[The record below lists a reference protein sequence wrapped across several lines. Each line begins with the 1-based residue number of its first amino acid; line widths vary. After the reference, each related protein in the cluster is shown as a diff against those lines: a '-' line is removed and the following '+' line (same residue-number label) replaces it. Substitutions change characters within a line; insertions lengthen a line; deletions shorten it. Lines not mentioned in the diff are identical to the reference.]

1 MSDTRLSMRIAGTS
15 KFTGREGED
24 WESWIARFETRF
36 GDEEN
41 DSLAGILRDVLD
53 GAALDVCTKLGTK
66 DCKDYKNV
74 KKALQEK
81 FAKTTGPRHAHA
93 ELRHVQQAPGES
105 AEHFGGR
112 VLKLTRSANPEA
124 TEKQLQAAA
133 LEHFMCGLSDLSLQE
148 RLHARNDIVSLDVA
162 VMAANIYQE
171 KEAVLAS
178 MRATQGHVAAAAAS
192 PMAAPVRSETGV
204 QNSDCTEVL
213 SIVDELK
220 QEVIGI
226 KKQLQETTAGARRG
240 SQNRGC
246 FQCGEVSHFKR
257 DCPQLTKPL
266 RQEQSTPR
274 TVPVGR
280 GGNQSQRIGCGRRG
294 HWLADCWRTP
304 SSAGGAG
311 RQRAVRNEP
320 SAKCLGCGR
329 PGHWMAECWRI
340 PASTRDFEQ
349 RQWTFN
355 GGDQDRFRTPRQ
367 GSQNAV
373 NE

>member
-1 MSDTRLSMRIAGTS
+1 MSETRLSMRIAGTP

-36 GDEEN
+36 GDEEK

-53 GAALDVCTKLGTK
+53 GAALDVCTKLGAK
-66 DCKDYKNV
+66 VCKDYTRV
-74 KKALQEK
+74 KTALQEK

-93 ELRHVQQAPGES
+93 ELRHVQQGPGES
-105 AEHFGGR
+105 AEHFGER
-112 VLKLTRSANPEA
+112 VLKLTRCANPEA

-133 LEHFMCGLSDLSLQE
+133 LEHFMCGLSDLTLQE
-148 RLHARNDIVSLDVA
+148 RLNARNDIVSLDVA
-162 VMAANIYQE
+162 VMAANVYQE

-178 MRATQGHVAAAAAS
+178 MRATQGHVAAVAAN
-192 PMAAPVRSETGV
+192 PTAAPVRAETDTLKG
-204 QNSDCTEVL
+204 SGTDILT
-213 SIVDELK
+213 IIDELK
-220 QEVIGI
+220 REVIGL
-226 KKQLQETTAGARRG
+226 KKQLQETATGARQG

-257 DCPQLTKPL
+257 DCPQLKPA
-266 RQEQSTPR
+266 QQQQNVPR

-280 GGNQSQRIGCGRRG
+280 GGNQSQCVGCGRRG

-320 SAKCLGCGR
+320 NAKCLGCGR
-329 PGHWMAECWRI
+329 PGHWMAECWHI
-340 PASTRDFEQ
+340 PASARSLEQ
-349 RQWTFN
+349 NQWAFN
-355 GGDQDRFRTPRQ
+355 DADQDRTGAGRR
-367 GSQNAV
+367 GSQNAG